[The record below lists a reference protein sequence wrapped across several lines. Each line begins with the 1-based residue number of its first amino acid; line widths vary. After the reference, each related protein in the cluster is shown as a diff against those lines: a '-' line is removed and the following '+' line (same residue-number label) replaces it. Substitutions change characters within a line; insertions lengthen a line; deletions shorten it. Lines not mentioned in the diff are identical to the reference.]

1 MLVESDIFVIF
12 DVVLFIVSS
21 VVFFLPANSPP
32 INPPMAAKMNP
43 SLVSVSSL
51 WYLPFFLYTG
61 MNPSLVPVINLW
73 YLDAG
78 MKPSFSAFASTS
90 IVLFDIAPDS
100 DDPFCS
106 VVDFEVCNIFIASVI
121 LPKFISDFKSFL
133 AKYSDDID
141 ASSS

>member
-21 VVFFLPANSPP
+21 IVFFLPANNPP
-32 INPPMAAKMNP
+32 INPPIAAKMNP
-43 SLVSVSSL
+43 SLVPVSNL

-61 MNPSLVPVINLW
+61 TKPSLVPVNW
-73 YLDAG
+73 YVE
-78 MKPSFSAFASTS
+78 MKPSFSAFALTS
-90 IVLFDIAPDS
+90 VVLFDIAPDS

>member
-1 MLVESDIFVIF
+1 MLVESDMFVIF
-12 DVVLFIVSS
+12 DVVLFIVSF

-32 INPPMAAKMNP
+32 INPPIAAKMNP
-43 SLVSVSSL
+43 SLVPVSSL

-61 MNPSLVPVINLW
+61 TKPSLVPVNW
-73 YLDAG
+73 YAG
-78 MKPSFSAFASTS
+78 MKPSFSAFALTS
-90 IVLFDIAPDS
+90 VVLFDIAPDS

>member
-1 MLVESDIFVIF
+1 MLVESDMFVIF

-32 INPPMAAKMNP
+32 INPPIAAKMNP
-43 SLVSVSSL
+43 SLVPVSNL
-51 WYLPFFLYTG
+51 WYRPFFLYTG
-61 MNPSLVPVINLW
+61 TKPSLVLVNWW

-78 MKPSFSAFASTS
+78 IKPSFSAFASTS
-90 IVLFDIAPDS
+90 VVLFDIAPDS

-141 ASSS
+141 ASSF